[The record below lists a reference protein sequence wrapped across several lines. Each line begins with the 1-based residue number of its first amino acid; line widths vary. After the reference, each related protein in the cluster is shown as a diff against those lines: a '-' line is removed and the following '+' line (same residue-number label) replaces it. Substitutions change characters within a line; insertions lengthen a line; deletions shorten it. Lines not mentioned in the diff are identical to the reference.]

1 MKSTALLTVLLA
13 SASLALASVSETIT
27 KNFPIAPDGSLKL
40 TNVNG
45 SIKISTWD
53 KNEIAVVAEKEAP
66 DQEELDRLSISFDI
80 SPSSLDIETKHARKW
95 FGNSRG
101 KVSYKIQVP
110 ASLNLDKISSINSSV
125 TIDGVHGNIKANTVN
140 GSMHVKGAEQN
151 VELSTINGA
160 LEVKVAKI
168 KTDGRIVLDSVNGAC
183 TVRLPEAPN
192 ATLDASTVNGGVQCD
207 YPVTIHSSGRNKI
220 QGTMGNGN
228 AKIRLHSVNGAL
240 RIEKI

>member
-1 MKSTALLTVLLA
+1 MKSPALLTVLLA
-13 SASLALASVSETIT
+13 SASLAFASVSETIT
-27 KNFPIAPDGSLKL
+27 KNFPITADGTLKL
-40 TNVNG
+40 SNVNG
-45 SIKISTWD
+45 SIKISSWD

-80 SPSSLDIETKHARKW
+80 TPETLEIETKHARRW

-110 ASLNLDKISSINSSV
+110 ASLNLDKINSTNSSV
-125 TIDGVHGNIKANTVN
+125 TIEGVRGNIKASTVN
-140 GSMHVKGAEQN
+140 GSMRVKDVEQN
-151 VELSTINGA
+151 AELSTINGA

-168 KTDGRIVLDSVNGAC
+168 KTDGRISLETVNGAC
-183 TVRLPEAPN
+183 TVTLPEAPN
-192 ATLDASTVNGGVQCD
+192 ATLDASTVNGGVTCD
-207 YPVTIHSSGRNKI
+207 YPVTIHNSGRNKI

-240 RIEKI
+240 RIEKK